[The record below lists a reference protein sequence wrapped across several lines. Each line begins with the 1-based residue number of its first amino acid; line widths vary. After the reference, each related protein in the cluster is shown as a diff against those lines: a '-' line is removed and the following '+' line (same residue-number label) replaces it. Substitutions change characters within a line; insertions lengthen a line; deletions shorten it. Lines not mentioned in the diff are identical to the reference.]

1 MKQFD
6 GAKAWNRHVMQAHP
20 DRQFVCA
27 HCDAIFLTESDAD
40 QHVADVH
47 NVRLKTGND
56 DVTDLI
62 NSNDDVTAK
71 ISSLQFIASSVNAC
85 SLKTDATEE
94 AVTKSELVI
103 HVHVISQLESEEV
116 PKQEIEIKSE
126 EVIHST

>member
-1 MKQFD
+1 M
-6 GAKAWNRHVMQAHP
+6 MQAHP

-27 HCDAIFLTESDAD
+27 HCDAVFLTKTDAD

-103 HVHVISQLESEEV
+103 HVTSQLESGEV
-116 PKQEIEIKSE
+116 PKQEIEMKSE
-126 EVIHST
+126 EVIHSTEILTGWNKSE